1 VAFRNAKNI
10 IRNSSPFNSY
20 KLLLVTAMNTRPQ
33 YRALWR
39 TLLRPFIHKGQ
50 VSFRYRCYQRN
61 LKANLRMSE
70 IMSDV
75 LSVWELCVADT
86 YEVDLGFS
94 PDLVIDC
101 GGNMGFF
108 TMRMAAA
115 ASSVGNTESKFIVIE
130 PLPENVELIQ
140 KHLQMN
146 GINAEIKPVCL
157 GGSRRSIPFYCR
169 EAIRSSFDP
178 HEPFTK
184 VVDMPVI
191 TLEDA
196 IGSSPAKRILIKLDI
211 EGMELEALTAFV
223 PTERRAV
230 YLFGELHNYAGES
243 SQMESLFRDN
253 GWTFSFSEMADNYA
267 QFKACSPA
275 ALPYLRSMRNPEPEQ
290 SGSQHYSTRQGA
302 VGTGAPIKL

>member
-10 IRNSSPFNSY
+10 LRHSSPFNSY
-20 KLLLVTAMNTRPQ
+20 KLLLVSAMNTRAR
-33 YRALWR
+33 YNALWH

-50 VSFRYRCYQRN
+50 VSFRYRCYQRS

-70 IMSDV
+70 LMSDV
-75 LSVWELCVADT
+75 LSVWELCVSDT

-115 ASSVGNTESKFIVIE
+115 ASSVGNTEAKFIVIE
-130 PLPENVELIQ
+130 PLPKNVEQIQ

-146 GINAEIKPVCL
+146 GITAEIKPVCL

-178 HEPFTK
+178 HEAYTK

-191 TLEDA
+191 TIQDA
-196 IGSSPAKRILIKLDI
+196 IGSSPAKRILVKLDI
-211 EGMELEALTAFV
+211 EGMELEALKSFV
-223 PTERRAV
+223 PSEQRAV
-230 YLFGELHNYAGES
+230 YVLGELHNYEGEA

-253 GWTFSFSEMADNYA
+253 GWTFSFSEIANNYA
-267 QFKACSPA
+267 HFKACSPA
-275 ALPYLRSMRNPEPEQ
+275 ALPYLKSMRDPEPTQ
-290 SGSQHYSTRQGA
+290 SGSQHYSARQA
-302 VGTGAPIKL
+302 TVGSGAPIKL